1 MEMSESGQAEQVK
14 RIRRGDRTAFEALFR
29 AHYEALCRFAIRYV
43 DSIEVA
49 EDLVQDVFF
58 DLWKRR
64 RAWQPEQSARA
75 FLYGAVRNQ
84 GLKHRR
90 WADVRENVQG
100 HEALADV
107 AGPQD
112 PARTVADRESLE
124 VARKAI
130 SELPPRRRIVFLLSR
145 RHGLTYA
152 EIATALNISVKTVE
166 TQMGRALKALRD
178 QFSAQQLPLLSSR

>member
-1 MEMSESGQAEQVK
+1 MSESEQVE
-14 RIRRGDRTAFEALFR
+14 RIRQGDQEAFEALFR
-29 AHYEALCRFAIRYV
+29 KHYEALCRFALRYV
-43 DSIEVA
+43 ESVETA

-64 RAWQPEQSARA
+64 HAWHPERSPRA

-84 GLKHRR
+84 GLKHQR
-90 WADVRENVQG
+90 WADVREDVQG
-100 HEALADV
+100 HEALAVV

-112 PARTVADRESLE
+112 PARTVEDRESLE
-124 VARKAI
+124 VARKVIRA
-130 SELPPRRRIVFLLSR
+130 LPPRRRSVFLLSR

-152 EIATALNISVKTVE
+152 EIATALDISVKTVE

-178 QFSAQQLPLLSSR
+178 QFSAQQLAALSSH